1 MLDGIIYDVH
11 MKELITKCYIKKDL
25 LQRFLF
31 SEPIPGISL
40 ASAWWAFVLKYD
52 PQKTICKRFLFLT
65 VYKKAEQ
72 LYTKQQVTRNNK
84 WFNEWQRMTP
94 SVTSGKEWH
103 NEWLTTSGPT
113 SDNNWQ
119 QMTSDNHWQRVRV
132 KRVQILLVEWLVFY
146 GNFLLKTSKAK
157 KSKLRHLY

>member
-94 SVTSGKEWH
+94 SGTSGKEWH

-113 SDNNWQ
+113 SDNHCKTCTDIARGMARFLWKLSSKDLKGQ
-119 QMTSDNHWQRVRV
+119 KKQTTPS
-132 KRVQILLVEWLVFY
+132 LLICGERF
-146 GNFLLKTSKAK
+146 G
-157 KSKLRHLY
+157 HL

>member
-84 WFNEWQRMTP
+84 WSNEWQ
-94 SVTSGKEWH
+94 S
-103 NEWLTTSGPT
+103 LTTSTCKTCTDIARGIARFLWKLSSKDLKGQKKQTT
-113 SDNNWQ
+113 S
-119 QMTSDNHWQRVRV
+119 S
-132 KRVQILLVEWLVFY
+132 LLICGERF
-146 GNFLLKTSKAK
+146 G
-157 KSKLRHLY
+157 HL

>member
-1 MLDGIIYDVH
+1 

-31 SEPIPGISL
+31 
-40 ASAWWAFVLKYD
+40 SAWWAFVLKYD

-94 SVTSGKEWH
+94 SGTSGKEWH

-113 SDNNWQ
+113 SDNHCKTCTDIARGMARFLWKLSSKDLKGQ
-119 QMTSDNHWQRVRV
+119 KKQTTSS
-132 KRVQILLVEWLVFY
+132 LLICGERF
-146 GNFLLKTSKAK
+146 G
-157 KSKLRHLY
+157 HL